1 MSGNSECDWL
11 SHSALHSS
19 LSETRTRAEAA
30 IGQFVHPSDEGGSAF
45 EVREPSGDR
54 LVSQQRPCVSTR
66 EYGGLECPGERG
78 STGDMA
84 EMVMAKQRDSRA
96 LVKFATSLR
105 WSCFYEAAF
114 SSTYRASSSH

>member
-1 MSGNSECDWL
+1 MN
-11 SHSALHSS
+11 ALHAGTLSYPFVSS
-19 LSETRTRAEAA
+19 VVSLEGSELDR
-30 IGQFVHPSDEGGSAF
+30 SAF